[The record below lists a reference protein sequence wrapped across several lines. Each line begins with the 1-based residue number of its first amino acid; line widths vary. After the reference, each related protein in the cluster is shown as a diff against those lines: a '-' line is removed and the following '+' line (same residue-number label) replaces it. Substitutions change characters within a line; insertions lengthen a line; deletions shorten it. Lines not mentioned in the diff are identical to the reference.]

1 MQLKLEK
8 FLKITAVLASA
19 GALAVG
25 CTVNQD
31 VDDNP
36 NTGGTGGGSAGTG
49 GGAAGSAGSSGSGG
63 TAGSSG
69 SGGTAGSS
77 GAGGSAGADAGTE
90 CLGDTGSNPDAGVE
104 GLCAGLTY
112 YKTFCPGDADAGV
125 EGAFP
130 PGAQLCDY
138 MATYGRAGVTEE
150 LFNCLNALP
159 AASACD
165 ASHTTGVNACIS
177 SVFPQACD
185 TGGVTFP
192 DAGVVTCQDV
202 ATACPAVTNGTA
214 GITAQECQDSINAM
228 NPQTRMDIM
237 RCFDNSGGNGTATG
251 PNTGDC
257 ADDFT
262 ACVFDIDSY

>member
-90 CLGDTGSNPDAGVE
+90 CLGDTLSNPDAGVE
-104 GLCAGLTY
+104 GGPCGNLTY
-112 YKTFCPGDADAGV
+112 IATTCPGPDAGA
-125 EGAFP
+125 EGAP
-130 PGAQLCDY
+130 SPDGVVLCDY
-138 MATYGRAGVTEE
+138 MHAHGRAGVTEE

-202 ATACPAVTNGTA
+202 ATSCPAVSGGTV
-214 GITAQECQDSINAM
+214 GITANECQDSINAM

-237 RCFDNSGGNGTATG
+237 QCYNDAA
-251 PNTGDC
+251 PATGDC

-262 ACVFDIDSY
+262 ACVFAIDNY